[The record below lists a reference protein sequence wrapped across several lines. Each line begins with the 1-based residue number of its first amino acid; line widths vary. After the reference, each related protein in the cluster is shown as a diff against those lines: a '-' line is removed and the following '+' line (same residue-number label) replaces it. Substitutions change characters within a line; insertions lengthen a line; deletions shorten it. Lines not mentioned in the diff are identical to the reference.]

1 MIQSFIY
8 KFLKR
13 RHFWRYASFSEVAEL
28 YTARFLRQS
37 AGFLINMFVVVYMYQ
52 EGYSLSQIS
61 LFYVWYFAFKSF
73 VAYFAALYAARF
85 GPKHGMLMAN
95 ILSIPA
101 LMAFSVLSE
110 YGWVAL
116 IVFSIFQST
125 SITLYQQCHLISFS
139 KVKHA
144 DNAGKEIS
152 FMNIIDKVTAS
163 LSPLIGGLIAWQF
176 GPQAAMWLA
185 VILYSVAALPLLR
198 SAEPV
203 ITRQK
208 ISFTAFPW
216 RNTWRS
222 LLAST
227 ALGVDTATSIIIW
240 PLFLAAV
247 LFAGSGD
254 DVYAKIG
261 GLTSVTLIVAFLA
274 SRMYGTLIDKSKG
287 RELLHYAVIANSL
300 VHVSRVFVVTPFS
313 AALVNVINEVAT
325 TGMIMSFT
333 RGEFDLADRTGHR
346 IAYLYLV
353 ELALSVGMVI
363 LFLVLTVLLIFVDDK
378 TSFMM
383 VFVITALLALGV
395 SLARFPLYRK

>member
-37 AGFLINMFVVVYMYQ
+37 AGFLISMFVVVYMYQ

-61 LFYVWYFAFKSF
+61 LFYVWYFVFKSF

-176 GPQAAMWLA
+176 GPQAAVWLA

-198 SAEPV
+198 SAESV

-222 LLAST
+222 LLAGT
-227 ALGVDTATSIIIW
+227 ALGVDTAASVIIW

-261 GLTSVTLIVAFLA
+261 GLASVTLVVSFLA
-274 SRMYGTLIDKSKG
+274 SRMYGTLIDRSKG
-287 RELLHYAVIANSL
+287 RELLHYAVIGNSL
-300 VHVSRVFVVTPFS
+300 AHVSRVFVVTPFS

-325 TGMIMSFT
+325 TGMMMAFT

-353 ELALSVGMVI
+353 ELAQGVGFVI
-363 LFLVLTVLLIFVDDK
+363 LFLILSLLLMFVDDK

-383 VFVITALLALGV
+383 VFVITALLTLSV